1 MLKLEKRAT
10 EVAQV
15 LTERAN
21 MNAILREKD
30 VALEQLRKQ
39 VDSLKAELAAS
50 ELARLNLVRRL
61 QEEQRESQTR
71 ERKEKSKLQKEVETL
86 QRQLEEN
93 EMVKREQMLQA
104 QNETERIMRD
114 FRISQEEKRLM
125 TQKLTE
131 I

>member
-1 MLKLEKRAT
+1 LLKLEKRAT

-30 VALEQLRKQ
+30 VALDHLRKQ

-50 ELARLNLVRRL
+50 ELARLDLVRRL

-93 EMVKREQMLQA
+93 EVVKREQLLQA

-114 FRISQEEKRLM
+114 CRISQEEKRLM

>member
-30 VALEQLRKQ
+30 LTLDQLRKQ
-39 VDSLKAELAAS
+39 VDSLKAELAGS
-50 ELARLNLVRRL
+50 ELARLDLVRRL
-61 QEEQRESQTR
+61 QEEQRDSQTR

-86 QRQLEEN
+86 QRQLEES
-93 EMVKREQMLQA
+93 EMVKREQLLQA
-104 QNETERIMRD
+104 QNETERIMREC
-114 FRISQEEKRLM
+114 RVSQEEKRLM

>member
-1 MLKLEKRAT
+1 LLKLEKRAT

-30 VALEQLRKQ
+30 FALDQLRKQ
-39 VDSLKAELAAS
+39 VDSLKAELAGS
-50 ELARLNLVRRL
+50 ELARLDLVRRL

-93 EMVKREQMLQA
+93 EMVKREQMLQT

-114 FRISQEEKRLM
+114 CRISQEEKRLM

>member
-50 ELARLNLVRRL
+50 ELARLDLVRRL

-104 QNETERIMRD
+104 QNEAERIMRD

>member
-50 ELARLNLVRRL
+50 ELARLDLVRRL

-93 EMVKREQMLQA
+93 EVVKREQMLQA
-104 QNETERIMRD
+104 QNEAERIMRD